1 MSFVIDANIA
11 IGKSSHTLF
20 YMPVIDN
27 DKSDTLCDIAY
38 QVARILKSK
47 KFRNK
52 LAMTSRKHPY
62 IVELIKPHKEIDN
75 LIRQRNMSLEDFIVK
90 ERYKHDIMPDSC
102 S

>member
-1 MSFVIDANIA
+1 
-11 IGKSSHTLF
+11 
-20 YMPVIDN
+20 
-27 DKSDTLCDIAY
+27 
-38 QVARILKSK
+38 
-47 KFRNK
+47 
-52 LAMTSRKHPY
+52 MTSRKHPY